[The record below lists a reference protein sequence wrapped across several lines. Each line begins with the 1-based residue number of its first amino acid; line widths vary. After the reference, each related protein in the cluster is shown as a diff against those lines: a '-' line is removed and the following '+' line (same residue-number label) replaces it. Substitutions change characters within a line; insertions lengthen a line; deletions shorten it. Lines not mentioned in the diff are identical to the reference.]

1 MNMRVQ
7 HGHNFPKKLSIY
19 LGSSIL
25 DLIIRLYLTVRNY
38 QIVLQSGC
46 TFCIPTNN
54 ESEFLLLSLFTNNQY
69 CQFICMY
76 ICIYM
81 HICTIIIG
89 SYWYL
94 IVLIYVGLLIESI
107 LSPFLLTRILY
118 NILLLFFSLVSLI
131 TAKLY
136 FLKRSNF
143 YPILMVKTQ

>member
-1 MNMRVQ
+1 
-7 HGHNFPKKLSIY
+7 
-19 LGSSIL
+19 
-25 DLIIRLYLTVRNY
+25 
-38 QIVLQSGC
+38 
-46 TFCIPTNN
+46 
-54 ESEFLLLSLFTNNQY
+54 
-69 CQFICMY
+69 
-76 ICIYM
+76 M
-81 HICTIIIG
+81 HICTILIG